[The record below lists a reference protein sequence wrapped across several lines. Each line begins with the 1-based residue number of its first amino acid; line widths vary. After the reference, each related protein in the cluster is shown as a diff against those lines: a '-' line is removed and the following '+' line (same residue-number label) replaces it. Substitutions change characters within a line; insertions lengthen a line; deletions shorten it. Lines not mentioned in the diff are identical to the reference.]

1 MRIECSKNI
10 GQASTENATSE
21 SAESITSKESMSYA
35 ADSPVRIFPT
45 PGEGQDLTE
54 NEVVYSSRPFAWFA
68 NYNRELLCWR
78 TWQLCFL
85 EDWTEYLGRW
95 PRSGSM
101 RNGIVYRLPPLVPRI
116 SGIDYLSSVSDK
128 EIHRTPNASNGI
140 DGGSNSRKAAKKRE
154 ERFITPTADDTGHRK
169 NKYSQGGQALSH
181 QLGGTLNPQ
190 WVEWLMGFPI
200 GWTDCEDSE
209 TQ

>member
-1 MRIECSKNI
+1 MERCLFRLDFPVWELALFQDGDDLRVIKEIDRLVEMLKN
-10 GQASTENATSE
+10 EN
-21 SAESITSKESMSYA
+21 
-35 ADSPVRIFPT
+35 SPK
-45 PGEGQDLTE
+45 QDAVSE